1 MALKYVIETTIEKY
15 LTILLQQIET
25 NSAFKSYFTCKG
37 LEKQDNFIV
46 KVWTDEF
53 NSINPLIIKPQILN
67 LSNYTQFIA
76 DL

>member
-1 MALKYVIETTIEKY
+1 MALKYVFETNIENY

-25 NSAFKSYFTCKG
+25 NSAFKSYFTCEG
-37 LEKQDNFIV
+37 LHKQGNFIV

-53 NSINPLIIKPQILN
+53 NSINPLIIKPQTIN
-67 LSNYTQFIA
+67 LSNYIQLIS